1 MMLPAKLPVNAE
13 NVDSENPDLNNLP
26 LTGHLLG
33 LPVLYSFRRCPYA
46 MRARLALVAAGVKV
60 EIRELVLRAKPVHML
75 NISPKGT
82 VPVLWLQDGTVIDES
97 LDVMRWAFSQNFP
110 ADWLV
115 LNDAQ
120 QQQCDEW
127 IVLLDGEFK
136 RNLDRYKYPHRY
148 HTETST
154 CDPLE
159 HRAVCETILARWNA
173 VLEQNGPFLF
183 GGKPSFADYAILPFV
198 RQFRIANE
206 AWFDGMSG
214 CDALK
219 AWLGDFLM
227 SNLLEQAM
235 PKLKPWQPGDAPLTF
250 PG

>member
-1 MMLPAKLPVNAE
+1 MNAE
-13 NVDSENPDLNNLP
+13 NVDGENSDLNNPALSA
-26 LTGHLLG
+26 HQLG

-60 EIRELVLRAKPVHML
+60 EIRELVLRAKPAHML
-75 NISPKGT
+75 DISPKGT

-97 LDVMRWAFSQNFP
+97 LDVMRWSVSQSFP
-110 ADWLV
+110 SDWLV

-127 IVLLDGEFK
+127 ITLLDGEFK

-148 HTETST
+148 HTETYT

-159 HRAVCETILARWNA
+159 HRAMCETILAQWND
-173 VLEQNGPFLF
+173 VLERNGPFLF
-183 GGKPSFADYAILPFV
+183 GGNPSFADYAILPFV
-198 RQFRIANE
+198 RQFRIADE
-206 AWFDGMSG
+206 AWFDSSNGLN
-214 CDALK
+214 ALK
-219 AWLGDFLM
+219 VWLGLFLA
-227 SNLLEQAM
+227 SNILEQAM
-235 PKLKPWQPGDAPLTF
+235 IKLQPWQPGDSPLTF

>member
-1 MMLPAKLPVNAE
+1 MNAE
-13 NVDSENPDLNNLP
+13 NVDGENSDLNNPALSA
-26 LTGHLLG
+26 HQLG

-60 EIRELVLRAKPVHML
+60 EIRELVLRAKPAHML
-75 NISPKGT
+75 DISPKGT

-97 LDVMRWAFSQNFP
+97 LDVMRWSVSQSFP
-110 ADWLV
+110 SDWFV

-127 IVLLDGEFK
+127 ITLLDGEFK

-148 HTETST
+148 HTETYT

-159 HRAVCETILARWNA
+159 HRAMCETILAQWND
-173 VLEQNGPFLF
+173 VLERNGPFLF
-183 GGKPSFADYAILPFV
+183 GGNPSFADYAILPFV
-198 RQFRIANE
+198 RQFRIADE
-206 AWFDGMSG
+206 AWFDSSNGLN
-214 CDALK
+214 ALK
-219 AWLGDFLM
+219 VWLGLFLA
-227 SNLLEQAM
+227 SNILEQAM
-235 PKLKPWQPGDAPLTF
+235 IKLQPWQPGDSPLTF

>member
-1 MMLPAKLPVNAE
+1 M
-13 NVDSENPDLNNLP
+13 DSENPDLNNLA
-26 LTGHLLG
+26 LTVHLLG

-60 EIRELVLRAKPVHML
+60 EIRELVLRAKPAHML
-75 NISPKGT
+75 EISPKGT
-82 VPVLWLQDGTVIDES
+82 VPVLWLQDATVIDES

-120 QQQCDEW
+120 QHQCDEW
-127 IVLLDGEFK
+127 IALLDGEFK

-148 HTETST
+148 HTETYT

-159 HRAVCETILARWNA
+159 HRAVCETILARWND
-173 VLEQNGPFLF
+173 VLDRHGPFLF
-183 GGKPSFADYAILPFV
+183 GDKPSFADYAILPFV

>member
-1 MMLPAKLPVNAE
+1 MNAE
-13 NVDSENPDLNNLP
+13 NVDSPNQELNDP
-26 LTGHLLG
+26 ALTGHLLG

-46 MRARLALVAAGVKV
+46 MRARLAIVAAGVKV
-60 EIRELVLRAKPVHML
+60 EVRELVLRAKPPHML
-75 NISPKGT
+75 EISPKGT

-97 LDVMRWAFSQNFP
+97 LDVMRWAVSQNFP
-110 ADWLV
+110 SDWLV

-120 QQQCDEW
+120 QRQGDEW
-127 IVLLDGEFK
+127 IALLDGEFK

-148 HTETST
+148 HVNTPTETYV

-159 HRAVCETILARWNA
+159 HRNVCVAILVRWNE
-173 VLEQNGPFLF
+173 VLESNGAFLF

-198 RQFRIANE
+198 RQFRIADE
-206 AWFDGMSG
+206 AWFDSMPG

-219 AWLGDFLM
+219 AWLGVFLA
-227 SNLLEQAM
+227 SNILEQAM
-235 PKLKPWQPGDAPLTF
+235 PKLKPWQLGDEPLTF

>member
-1 MMLPAKLPVNAE
+1 ME
-13 NVDSENPDLNNLP
+13 HIGSENTDFNNP
-26 LTGHLLG
+26 ALTAHQLG

-60 EIRELVLRAKPVHML
+60 EIRELVLRAKPAHML
-75 NISPKGT
+75 DISPKGT

-97 LDVMRWAFSQNFP
+97 LDVMRWAVSQNFP
-110 ADWLV
+110 SDWLV

-127 IVLLDGEFK
+127 ITLLDGEFK

-148 HTETST
+148 HVNTPTETHV

-183 GGKPSFADYAILPFV
+183 GGNPSFADYAILPFV
-198 RQFRIANE
+198 RQFRIADE
-206 AWFDGMSG
+206 VWFDSAPGHG
-214 CDALK
+214 ALK
-219 AWLGDFLM
+219 AWLAAFLS
-227 SNLLEQAM
+227 SNLLDQAM
-235 PKLKPWQPGDAPLTF
+235 PKLKPWQPADTPLTF

>member
-1 MMLPAKLPVNAE
+1 MNAE
-13 NVDSENPDLNNLP
+13 NVDRENSDLNNPALSA
-26 LTGHLLG
+26 HQLG

-60 EIRELVLRAKPVHML
+60 EIRELVLRAKPAHML
-75 NISPKGT
+75 DISPKGT

-97 LDVMRWAFSQNFP
+97 LDVMRWSVSQSFP
-110 ADWLV
+110 SDWFV

-127 IVLLDGEFK
+127 ITLLDGEFK

-148 HTETST
+148 HTETYT

-159 HRAVCETILARWNA
+159 HRAMCETILAQWND
-173 VLEQNGPFLF
+173 VLERNGPFLF
-183 GGKPSFADYAILPFV
+183 GGNPSFADYAILPFV
-198 RQFRIANE
+198 RQFRIADE
-206 AWFDGMSG
+206 AWFDSSNGLN
-214 CDALK
+214 ALK
-219 AWLGDFLM
+219 VWLGLFLA
-227 SNLLEQAM
+227 SNILEQAM
-235 PKLKPWQPGDAPLTF
+235 IKLQPWQPGDSPLTF

>member
-1 MMLPAKLPVNAE
+1 MNAE
-13 NVDSENPDLNNLP
+13 NVDSANQDLNNP
-26 LTGHLLG
+26 ALTGHLLG

-60 EIRELVLRAKPVHML
+60 EIRELVLRAKPAHML

-97 LDVMRWAFSQNFP
+97 LDVMRWAVSQKFP
-110 ADWLV
+110 SDWLV
-115 LNDAQ
+115 LNAAQ

-148 HTETST
+148 HVNTDTETYT
-154 CDPLE
+154 CNPLE
-159 HRAVCETILARWNA
+159 HRAVCETILAQWND
-173 VLEQNGPFLF
+173 VLERNGPFLF
-183 GGKPSFADYAILPFV
+183 GDKPSFADYAILPFV

-206 AWFDGMSG
+206 AWFDSSNGLN
-214 CDALK
+214 ALK
-219 AWLGDFLM
+219 AWLGDFLV

-235 PKLKPWQPGDAPLTF
+235 PKLKPWQPGDTPLTF